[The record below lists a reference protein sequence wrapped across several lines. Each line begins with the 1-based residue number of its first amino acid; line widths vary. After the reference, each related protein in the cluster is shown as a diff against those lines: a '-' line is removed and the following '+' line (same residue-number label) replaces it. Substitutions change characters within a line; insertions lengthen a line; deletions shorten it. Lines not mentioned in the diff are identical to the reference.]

1 MTSISATF
9 LAAAPAA
16 VPGIHDGH
24 ILGTITLSGLALGA
38 AIALILGARKA
49 DRFKVIHTR
58 DGIGAF
64 GIVTGTLWIAA
75 GGAWASTAT
84 SIGSVPTSVLGP
96 GSGLGDPG
104 QGGIA
109 LALTLLT
116 FGPKWRRTI
125 YPALLGVSAA
135 AVYGTAG
142 GVWGIAV
149 NVVRMVVG
157 HFTGGA

>member
-1 MTSISATF
+1 MTIPATF
-9 LAAAPAA
+9 LAAPAQAPTIQ
-16 VPGIHDGH
+16 GGH

-38 AIALILGARKA
+38 AIALILGTRKA
-49 DRFKVIHTR
+49 DRLKVIHTR
-58 DGIGAF
+58 DGIGVA

-75 GGAWASTAT
+75 GGAWASTAA

-104 QGGIA
+104 AGGVA

-125 YPALLGVSAA
+125 WPALLGVSAA
-135 AVYGTAG
+135 AAYGVAG

-149 NVVRMVVG
+149 NIIRMVIT
-157 HFTGGA
+157 HLTGGH

>member
-1 MTSISATF
+1 VTSHLLLATT
-9 LAAAPAA
+9 PEA
-16 VPGIHDGH
+16 VQGIQGGH

-38 AIALILGARKA
+38 AITLILGARKA
-49 DRFKVIHTR
+49 DRLKVIHTR

-75 GGAWASTAT
+75 GGAWASTAA
-84 SIGSVPTSVLGP
+84 SIGSVPTSILGP

-104 QGGIA
+104 QGGVA

-116 FGPKWRRTI
+116 FGPKWRRTLW
-125 YPALLGVSAA
+125 PALLGVSAA
-135 AVYGTAG
+135 VAYGTAG

-149 NVVRMVVG
+149 NIVRMTVG